1 VNRTPAESTLFGRTV
16 ATAGAFLGSRAF
28 PVRLL
33 STFFPTPFV
42 GFPFVLKRA
51 APVTNHRIRRILSA
65 ILTVI
70 AEHAV
75 GYFNFRAAWNRRARA
90 RTRVSCQIAS
100 VKYLAELSQRVRS
113 RADAAFNCVASALA
127 IARAAF
133 SRASSANR
141 GGFHRKVRNAGVCAD
156 AVVHSVTGRTRSVPT
171 ARRIRRGRDGRGR
184 RPRAAPLL
192 FDCGEQRLR
201 SAMFVGHLAVVPAVG
216 RAVRDEDVDL
226 VGDSAEASLQDVLVL
241 AECPARER
249 GRPRRPCTSGPSI
262 SIDWST
268 RNVQRSRAGIRP

>member
-1 VNRTPAESTLFGRTV
+1 MVAGGFLNRTPAKSALFGRTV
-16 ATAGAFLGSRAF
+16 AAAGAFLGSRVF

-33 STFFPTPFV
+33 STFFPTPLV

-100 VKYLAELSQRVRS
+100 AKYLAELSHRVRS

-133 SRASSANR
+133 SRASSAI
-141 GGFHRKVRNAGVCAD
+141 AA
-156 AVVHSVTGRTRSVPT
+156 AST
-171 ARRIRRGRDGRGR
+171 ARSEM
-184 RPRAAPLL
+184 PV
-192 FDCGEQRLR
+192 C
-201 SAMFVGHLAVVPAVG
+201 
-216 RAVRDEDVDL
+216 VRM
-226 VGDSAEASLQDVLVL
+226 
-241 AECPARER
+241 
-249 GRPRRPCTSGPSI
+249 PSFI
-262 SIDWST
+262 
-268 RNVQRSRAGIRP
+268 Q